1 VGCAVASLDRKT
13 VTVLSPDI
21 IQVGCEEAALRALD
35 RLVEDVRLHEPETL
49 TFQVHTAATGDRRLP
64 PTDQRHVTILASYP
78 DIEEFFRCADGAS
91 FAKFAAEHRQ
101 LFASAGGKPFAEF
114 ECLSTQAGFSRDAP
128 AAGDLAT
135 PVAANRHP
143 AVMFEISAKHQDGLK
158 CFYQQVFGWQY
169 RIGTGQFAYVDFSGN
184 TPPLLGGIGQSLPHI
199 PGFEPGHRFYL
210 LVDELCPVIARAVSA
225 GGTQQM
231 APTCVDGYHFAI
243 ILDPEDNPIGLITP
257 FNN

>member
-1 VGCAVASLDRKT
+1 MASLDRKT
-13 VTVLSPDI
+13 VTVLSRDI
-21 IQVGCEEAALRALD
+21 IQAGYEDAALRALD

-49 TFQVHTAATGDRRLP
+49 TFKVHTAATGDRRLP
-64 PTDQRHVTILASYP
+64 PMDQRHVTILAIYP
-78 DIEEFFRCADGAS
+78 GIDGFFRYTNGAL
-91 FAKFAAEHRQ
+91 FAKFATEHRQ

-128 AAGDLAT
+128 AAGDIAT

-143 AVMFEISAKHQDGLK
+143 GVMFEISAKDQDRLK
-158 CFYQQVFGWQY
+158 RFYQQVFGWQY
-169 RIGTGQFAYVDFSGN
+169 RIGTGEFAYVHFSGN
-184 TPPLLGGIGQSLPHI
+184 TPPLLGGIGQSDPNI

-210 LVDELCPVIARAVSA
+210 LVDELSPVIARAVKA

-231 APTCVDGYHFAI
+231 PPTSVDGYHFAI
-243 ILDPEDNPIGLITP
+243 IEDPEGNPIGLITP